1 MLSDTL
7 DLMVTGRS
15 KNSAYPNKG
24 MEIGI
29 DTRREN
35 SVSLDL
41 NWQPSTAT
49 AVYGYATWQ
58 AAPQGQ
64 TYIATNAYNSSNCT
78 AATLAGCNA
87 IVGGTNSIYGVV
99 PGVLTNGINYTN
111 IGGLTSGLINGT
123 TFFHYNSKDTNA
135 IIGLGLA
142 HTTSFARFD
151 ANYQYTRTRTSI
163 DFVRYNSQGVVVASP
178 TPANAGTGAAVN
190 GPGGEALRFTFPD
203 MQYDRQ
209 QLNLGVTI
217 PVDAR
222 INVRGA
228 FMYDH
233 ATVADWHYDGLSTL
247 NNATGAGRLYV
258 DGGPAQ
264 SYNASTVTLMLQY
277 KL

>member
-58 AAPQGQ
+58 EAPQGQ

-87 IVGGTNSIYGVV
+87 VVGGTNSIYGVV
-99 PGVLTNGINYTN
+99 PGILTNGINYATSN
-111 IGGLTSGLINGT
+111 GVNGGPINGT
-123 TFFHYNSKDTNA
+123 IFFHYNSKDTNA
-135 IIGLGLA
+135 IVGLGLA

-163 DFVRYNSQGVVVASP
+163 DYVRYNSLGPMVAV
-178 TPANAGTGAAVN
+178 PAPTGA
-190 GPGGEALRFTFPD
+190 GGDVMQFNFPD

-217 PVDAR
+217 PVDAT

-233 ATVADWHYDGLSTL
+233 TTVADWHYDGLSAL